1 MGRVDL
7 FHSRRTNYNKCVYWI
22 RDERDASGSPQQ
34 WVNYKQ
40 PDGHFYARPI
50 SPKNSQMNVIN
61 GVWAMDTNHVTL
73 ETDDDVPNIARGC
86 LVKYDDQLWLVE
98 SVQKQIHLKESEF
111 CKHTDYKYTI
121 SITRG

>member
-1 MGRVDL
+1 MANIDL

-40 PDGHFYARPI
+40 PDGHFYARPV
-50 SPKNSQMNVIN
+50 SPKNNQMNVLN

-98 SVQKQIHLKESEF
+98 SVQKQVHLKESEF

-121 SITRG
+121 SLTRG